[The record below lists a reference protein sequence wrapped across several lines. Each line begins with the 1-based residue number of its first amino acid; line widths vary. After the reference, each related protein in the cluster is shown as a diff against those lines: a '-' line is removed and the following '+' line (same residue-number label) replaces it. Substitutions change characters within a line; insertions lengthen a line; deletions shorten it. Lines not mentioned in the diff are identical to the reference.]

1 MEIQRVKTF
10 FATPNPVK
18 TDLSKS
24 MHLRFE
30 SLSKLSFEIA
40 QADSFDDAF
49 ECLSLNLKYLMEAFG
64 FLFYY
69 QRDEVSKTY
78 LSFPRTKECI
88 TDAKDPHLKL
98 AHTLLELDRPA
109 LFRVDEPNSISF
121 EGTQFQHPR
130 IKAILS
136 YPMDLGQNGKALLIV
151 SNKNTSKYFQFD
163 YKFSRL
169 LINTV
174 CNKLDQIQARQAL
187 LGMVQE
193 KEELL
198 QSLKN
203 ERNVIETQKR
213 EQAIVVAVAES
224 ERKRAD
230 ELKTLNEELDRFVY
244 IASHDLRAPLTS
256 ILGLIGILSET
267 ESSVQDQEAYL
278 GLIQKSVN
286 KLDLFIQN
294 IVDYSRNS
302 RMDVKFAEV
311 SLEEESKSIMD
322 GLSYLQ
328 GTQQIKFEID
338 IQQETPFISDG
349 TRVKIILNNFLSN
362 AVKYHDLSK
371 ESPFVHLKA
380 AVTER
385 EAVISVV
392 DNGKGI
398 AEEFHSK
405 LFDMFFRASVDQT
418 GSGIGLY
425 IVQEMA
431 NRLGAQ
437 ISFVSEPGEGSTFT
451 IHIPNA
457 YSSK

>member
-1 MEIQRVKTF
+1 MEIQQVKPF

-30 SLSKLSFEIA
+30 SLSKLSSEIA
-40 QADSFDDAF
+40 EADSYDDAF
-49 ECLSLNLKYLMEAFG
+49 QCLALNLKYLMEAFG

-78 LSFPRTKECI
+78 LNFPRVKETI
-88 TDAKDPHLKL
+88 TDSNDPHQKL
-98 AHTLLELDRPA
+98 VNTLLKLDRPA
-109 LFRVDEPNSISF
+109 LFRIGEPNSISF
-121 EGTQFQHPR
+121 EGTQFQNPR

-136 YPMDLGQNGKALLIV
+136 YPMSLGQRGKALLIV
-151 SNKNTSKYFQFD
+151 SNKNTSNYFQFD

-187 LGMVQE
+187 LGLVEE
-193 KEELL
+193 KEQLL
-198 QSLKN
+198 QSLKE
-203 ERNVIETQKR
+203 ERDLIEAQKR
-213 EQAIVVAVAES
+213 EQAIVLAVAEA

-230 ELKTLNEELDRFVY
+230 ELKKLNEELDRFVY

-267 ESSVQDQEAYL
+267 ESSSLDQEAYL

-302 RMDVKFAEV
+302 RMDVKFGEV
-311 SLEEESKSIMD
+311 SLEEETKSIMD

-328 GTQQIKFEID
+328 GTQKIKFEID
-338 IQQETPFISDG
+338 IQQEIPFISDS

-362 AVKYHDLSK
+362 AVKYHDFSK
-371 ESPFVHLKA
+371 ETPFVHLKA
-380 AVTER
+380 TVTEL
-385 EAVISVV
+385 EAVISVI

-437 ISFVSEPGEGSTFT
+437 ISFVSEPGKGSTFT
-451 IHIPNA
+451 INIPNA
-457 YSSK
+457 YAGK